1 MCKCWLLMKGLGNSA
16 VCIVLRHLDKVVF
29 GSLLPFVLL
38 SNLDG
43 FALNNSRLLGRPRFP
58 LFSSKVVFRHASHRC
73 QSPTPNAT
81 QVMEGRKRKRSPHH
95 TACWE
100 CNRLHRS
107 CDGGRP
113 CQRCVTNGK
122 DDTCQSVPKK
132 PFARK
137 RRTGEQWM
145 KEQLLT
151 LSIFHESPK
160 INPPAIPTAPS
171 FSTPTSTTPKPEE
184 EKQDLL
190 QELLRQVQQVHE
202 MTQSLQRKQEI
213 LSQQLLS
220 LQSASQSLPNK
231 PDDHSESGSESSDVL
246 PEASSSPSS
255 PSDLSSPI
263 NTPPSDC
270 IIDSPSDCHS
280 PIQSLDLARPSSD
293 SPSSSNT
300 QELLDLMDLSHLPQ
314 WNLSITIPN
323 DTERFK
329 ESLFIPFA
337 IKDATAVQTK
347 FPPTS
352 FKI

>member
-137 RRTGEQWM
+137 RRTGDQG
-145 KEQLLT
+145 KHLFT
-151 LSIFHESPK
+151 LSIFNPSPN
-160 INPPAIPTAPS
+160 INPLPIPSTTPSAIPTAPS
-171 FSTPTSTTPKPEE
+171 FSTPISTTPKPAE

-202 MTQSLQRKQEI
+202 MTQSLHKKQEI
-213 LSQQLLS
+213 LSQQLLF
-220 LQSASQSLPNK
+220 LQSAQLTPNNEF
-231 PDDHSESGSESSDVL
+231 SFESGSESL
-246 PEASSSPSS
+246 EASSSPTS

-263 NTPPSDC
+263 NSPPSDC
-270 IIDSPSDCHS
+270 IIDSPIPFYELGQQPPSNS
-280 PIQSLDLARPSSD
+280 P
-293 SPSSSNT
+293 SSNT
-300 QELLDLMDLSHLPQ
+300 QELLDLLDLSHFPQ
-314 WNLSITIPN
+314 QNLFMTVSN

-337 IKDATAVQTK
+337 VKDPTEVQLN
-347 FPPTS
+347 
-352 FKI
+352 

>member
-1 MCKCWLLMKGLGNSA
+1 MQGHPLAPNPSVPPFSSNSSIRFA
-16 VCIVLRHLDKVVF
+16 
-29 GSLLPFVLL
+29 
-38 SNLDG
+38 
-43 FALNNSRLLGRPRFP
+43 FALTQQEEDCRWYVPFYV
-58 LFSSKVVFRHASHRC
+58 KV
-73 QSPTPNAT
+73 PKPNVRRNWP
-81 QVMEGRKRKRSPHH
+81 VMETRKRKRSPHH

-100 CNRLHRS
+100 CHRLHRS

-113 CQRCVTNGK
+113 CQRCITTGK
-122 DDTCQSVPKK
+122 DDNCQSIPKQ

-171 FSTPTSTTPKPEE
+171 TPTPSSTTPKPEKE

-190 QELLRQVQQVHE
+190 QELLRQVKQVHE

-337 IKDATAVQTK
+337 IKDATAVQNK